1 MRVSVENRPVRGPER
16 YRMAGVPT
24 GGRDAS
30 HVPEVLYPVVLETDE
45 GELEIGAVGSYE
57 AQGGRRWAWYCLVG
71 ETKCYL
77 RNRFSAED
85 AVLGLWEYALKHLP
99 VVDGTRAAP

>member
-1 MRVSVENRPVRGPER
+1 MENRPIRGPGR
-16 YRMAGVPT
+16 YRTAGVPS

-30 HVPEVLYPVVLETDE
+30 QVPEVLYPVVLETDE
-45 GELEIGAVGSYE
+45 ELKIGSVGSYE
-57 AQGGRRWAWYCLVG
+57 AQGERRWASYCLVG

-77 RNRFSAED
+77 RNRSSAED

-99 VVDGTRAAP
+99 VVDDTRAAP

>member
-1 MRVSVENRPVRGPER
+1 MENRPVRGPER

-57 AQGGRRWAWYCLVG
+57 AQGERRWAWYCLVG